1 MGAPQAYTIEA
12 IKLEGFNMRDIDV
25 DVLTRVP
32 LDRDLGGLE
41 ADIWRRVD
49 TRLAER
55 QAYRRTVA
63 LQVTIL
69 MGALVGSALAG
80 WHWAAERVSA
90 DASVL
95 SPYTQLAPSSLL
107 VGRLR

>member
-1 MGAPQAYTIEA
+1 M
-12 IKLEGFNMRDIDV
+12 KDIDL
-25 DVLTRVP
+25 DVLARVP
-32 LDRDLGGLE
+32 LDRDLAGLE

-49 TRLAER
+49 MRLGER
-55 QAYRRTVA
+55 QAYRRAVA

-69 MGALVGSALAG
+69 MGALLGSALAG
-80 WHWAAERVSA
+80 RHWAADRVLA